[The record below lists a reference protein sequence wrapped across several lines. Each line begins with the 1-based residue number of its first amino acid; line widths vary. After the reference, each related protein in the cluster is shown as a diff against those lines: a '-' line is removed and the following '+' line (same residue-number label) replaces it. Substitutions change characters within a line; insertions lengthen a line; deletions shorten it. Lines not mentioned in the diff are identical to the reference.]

1 MQEKKM
7 IKKLIITLLTCA
19 STCAIAE
26 PMMVESYSQKSNIP
40 SIDGIAGLE
49 ETMAD
54 CSQHIA
60 ELTIDEVIYEN
71 NSDYII
77 GFRAKP
83 TKNNQMLSSFAMDT
97 KELYLKLGNAGRLNV
112 QLVIKKAAPVIVT
125 YQKCGS
131 GGFISVKDVFKKSV
145 VIK

>member
-1 MQEKKM
+1 
-7 IKKLIITLLTCA
+7 
-19 STCAIAE
+19 
-26 PMMVESYSQKSNIP
+26 
-40 SIDGIAGLE
+40 
-49 ETMAD
+49 MAD

-60 ELTIDEVIYEN
+60 ELSIDEVIYEN

-97 KELYLKLGNAGRLNV
+97 KELYHKLGNAGRLNV

>member
-1 MQEKKM
+1 MKEKNM
-7 IKKLIITLLTCA
+7 IQKLIITLLIFVC
-19 STCAIAE
+19 TCAIAE
-26 PMMVESYSQKSNIP
+26 PMMVENYSQKSNIP

-60 ELTIDEVIYEN
+60 ELTIDEIIYES
-71 NSDYII
+71 NSDYIV

-83 TKNNQMLSSFAMDT
+83 TKNNQFLSSFAMDT
-97 KELYLKLGNAGRLNV
+97 KVLYFKLGNAGRLNV
-112 QLVIKKAAPVIVT
+112 QQVIKKTAPVIVT

-131 GGFISVKDVFKKSV
+131 GGFISVKDVFKKNV
-145 VIK
+145 VSK